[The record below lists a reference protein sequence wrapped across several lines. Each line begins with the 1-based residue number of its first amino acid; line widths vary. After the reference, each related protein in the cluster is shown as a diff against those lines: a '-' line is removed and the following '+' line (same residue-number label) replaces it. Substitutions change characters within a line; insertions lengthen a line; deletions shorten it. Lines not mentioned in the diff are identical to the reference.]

1 MVIVAIISSVF
12 VVMLCLIGIL
22 CVTRS
27 NLHGESICDTVSR
40 ICTRISHYSGI
51 IFLILLLVVCNYGK
65 IKDMVSAVL
74 PDQSVKSLRLLI
86 TLVFSSSAMS
96 ALQSALIYL
105 LFVSCLSGLCAFFAV
120 KLKTFIANKSKCLS
134 GKTNEKNYVWHEYG
148 HVTVKPCL
156 IYNKYNS

>member
-1 MVIVAIISSVF
+1 MVGVAIIASVF
-12 VVMLCLIGIL
+12 VVMLSLIGIL

-27 NLHGESICDTVSR
+27 NLHGESICDTVLR
-40 ICTRISHYSGI
+40 ICTRVSHYSDI
-51 IFLILLLVVCNYGK
+51 IFLILLLVVCNYEQ

-74 PDQSVKSLRLLI
+74 PDQSVKGLRLLI

-120 KLKTFIANKSKCLS
+120 KLKTFIANKIKRLS
-134 GKTNEKNYVWHEYG
+134 GMTNEKTYVWHEYS
-148 HVTVKPCL
+148 HASIKPCL
-156 IYNKYNS
+156 IYNKFNS